1 MVDQAEFAQ
10 DGHSRRAVLGIS
22 AAVALAGSV
31 AVPNKAPAL
40 APADWP
46 PPNPLAGGR
55 PGPANRKFRS
65 QAVDAVIAQMH
76 ARLDRPGL
84 PSKLAR
90 LFDNCYPNTLDT
102 TVFPDTI
109 DGRPDTFVI
118 TGDIDAMWLRDSAAQ
133 VEPYLRFAA
142 QDAPLRRLIAGVVNR
157 QTKCVLIDP
166 YANAF
171 NRGPTGSPWASDKT
185 EMKPELHERKFEV
198 DSLCYTIRLA
208 HGFWKATGDISCF
221 DADWQRATRLIVAT
235 LRVMQRKAGP
245 GPYHFQRVTDRAQDT
260 APNNGFGAPTRPVG
274 LIASIFR
281 PSDDA
286 CVFPFLIPSNMM
298 AVVALRQLAEMYR
311 VIVKNAAYATAL
323 DAFAAEVDAAIKAHA
338 IVDHPRHGRVYAF
351 EVDGFGSQLLMDD
364 ANAPSLISAPYLGYC
379 PPSDPVY
386 RNTRAMLLSAD
397 NPWYFSGKVADGI
410 GSLHTVP
417 GHVWPLAIIMRGL
430 TSIDPAEM
438 AETLRHLIAS
448 DGGTGFMHEA
458 FDKDDPTQFSRPWFA
473 WANGLFGALVLK
485 LADEHP
491 AVLRAI

>member
-1 MVDQAEFAQ
+1 MPRPAGAE
-10 DGHSRRAVLGIS
+10 S
-22 AAVALAGSV
+22 
-31 AVPNKAPAL
+31 
-40 APADWP
+40 WP
-46 PPNPLAGGR
+46 PSNPLANGR
-55 PGPANRKFRS
+55 PGPAKRRFRS
-65 QAVDAVIAQMH
+65 KSVDAAVARMH
-76 ARLDRPGL
+76 KLLDRSGHA
-84 PSKLAR
+84 SKLAT

-102 TVFPDTI
+102 TVFVDTLG
-109 DGRPDTFVI
+109 GRPDTFVI

-142 QDAPLRRLIAGVVNR
+142 EDAPLRQVIAGVINR

-171 NRGPTGSPWASDKT
+171 NRGPTGSHWASDKT

-208 HGFWKATGDISCF
+208 HGFWKATGDTSCF
-221 DADWQRATRLIVAT
+221 DADWQRATRLIVDT
-235 LRVMQRKAGP
+235 FRVMQRKQGL
-245 GPYHFQRVTDRAQDT
+245 GPYRFQRVTDRAQDT

-274 LIASIFR
+274 LIASLFR

-298 AVVALRQLAEMYR
+298 AVVALRQLAEIYR
-311 VIVKNAAYATAL
+311 TVVKDTAFAAEAE
-323 DAFAAEVDAAIKAHA
+323 AFAAEVDAAIKTHA
-338 IVDHPRHGRVYAF
+338 IVDHPKHGRVFAF
-351 EVDGFGSQLLMDD
+351 EVDGYGSQLLMDD

-379 PPSDPVY
+379 EASDPVY
-386 RNTRAMLLSAD
+386 RNTRAMLLSTD

-430 TSIDPAEM
+430 TSTDPLEM
-438 AETLRHLIAS
+438 EETLRHLIAS

-485 LADEHP
+485 VADEQP
-491 AVLRAI
+491 KLLAGL

>member
-1 MVDQAEFAQ
+1 MMVEDRAL
-10 DGHSRRAVLGIS
+10 GRHGPSRRAVLGIGAA
-22 AAVALAGSV
+22 AAVAGSV
-31 AVPNKAPAL
+31 VMSQPAPA
-40 APADWP
+40 ADWTP
-46 PPNPLAGGR
+46 PPNPLANGR
-55 PGPANRKFRS
+55 PAAALRRFRS
-65 QAVDAVIAQMH
+65 KAVVRAIDRMH
-76 ARLDRPGL
+76 ARLDRPGAA
-84 PSKLAR
+84 SKLAR

-102 TVFPDTI
+102 TVFPDTV

-142 QDAPLRRLIAGVVNR
+142 ADAPLRRLIAGVINR
-157 QTKCVLIDP
+157 QTRCVLIDP

-185 EMKPELHERKFEV
+185 DMKPELHERKFEV
-198 DSLCYTIRLA
+198 DSLCYTVRLA
-208 HGFWKATGDISCF
+208 HGFWKATGDTSCF
-221 DADWQRATRLIVAT
+221 DAAWRRAAASIVAT
-235 LRVMQRKAGP
+235 FRVMQRKDGP

-260 APNNGFGAPTRPVG
+260 APNNGYGAPTRPVG
-274 LIASIFR
+274 LIASLFR

-298 AVVALRQLAEMYR
+298 AVVSLRQLAELLHA
-311 VIVKNAAYATAL
+311 IGGDEGLASDAL
-323 DAFAAEVDAAIKAHA
+323 ALADEVDVAIKAYA

-351 EVDGFGSQLLMDD
+351 EVDGYGSRLLMDD

-379 PPSDPVY
+379 TADDPVY
-386 RNTRAMLLSAD
+386 RATRAMLLSND
-397 NPWYFSGKVADGI
+397 NPWYFSGKYADGI

-430 TSIDPAEM
+430 TSTDAVEIE
-438 AETLRHLIAS
+438 ETLRHLIAS

-485 LADEHP
+485 AADEHP
-491 AVLRAI
+491 QILAHL

>member
-1 MVDQAEFAQ
+1 MPSDNDAAAA
-10 DGHSRRAVLGIS
+10 GPSRRIILTMG
-22 AAVALAGSV
+22 AAVAVAGT
-31 AVPNKAPAL
+31 AMAPRRVNAQPW
-40 APADWP
+40 PA
-46 PPNPLAGGR
+46 PNPLAKGR
-55 PGPANRKFRS
+55 PAPALRKFRS
-65 QAVDAVIAQMH
+65 QAVDAAIARLH
-76 ARLDRPGL
+76 AVLDRPGAARQ
-84 PSKLAR
+84 LAT

-109 DGRPDTFVI
+109 NNRPDTFVI

-142 QDAPLRRLIAGVVNR
+142 QDAPLRQLIAGVINR
-157 QTKCVLIDP
+157 QTQCVLIDP

-171 NRGPTGSPWASDKT
+171 NRGPTGSPWANDKT
-185 EMKPELHERKFEV
+185 DMKPELHERKFEV
-198 DSLCYTIRLA
+198 DSLCYTVRLA
-208 HGFWKATGDISCF
+208 HGFWKATGDVSCF

-235 LRVMQRKAGP
+235 LRTMQRKHGM

-311 VIVKNAAYATAL
+311 VIVKDAAFAVAAE
-323 DAFAAEVDAAIKAHA
+323 AFAAEVDAAIRTHA
-338 IVDHPRHGRVYAF
+338 IVDHPRHGRVFAF
-351 EVDGFGSQLLMDD
+351 EIDGFGSQLIMDD
-364 ANAPSLISAPYLGYC
+364 ANAPSLMSAPYLGYC
-379 PPSDPVY
+379 KATDPVY
-386 RNTRAMLLSAD
+386 RNTRALLLSAD
-397 NPWYFSGKVADGI
+397 NPWYFSGTVADGI

-430 TSIDPAEM
+430 TSTEPAEI
-438 AETLRHLIAS
+438 ATTLRHLMAS

-485 LADEHP
+485 IADEHP
-491 AVLRAI
+491 AILAAL